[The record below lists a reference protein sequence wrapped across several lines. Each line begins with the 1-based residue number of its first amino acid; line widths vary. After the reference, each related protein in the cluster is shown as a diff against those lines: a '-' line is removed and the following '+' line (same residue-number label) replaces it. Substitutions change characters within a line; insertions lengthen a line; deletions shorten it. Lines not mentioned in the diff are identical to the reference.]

1 MSRERA
7 AVSLPRKS
15 VIIGTAGHID
25 HGKSSLVEALT
36 GTHPDRLA
44 EERRRGITIDLG
56 FAHLDM
62 EHAGHALQLGFVDV
76 PGHERFV
83 RNMLAGVGGI
93 DLVLLVIAADESI
106 KPQTREHFEIC
117 RLLGLRNG
125 LVVLTKS
132 DLVETD
138 LVDLV
143 KLEAEEFVRGS
154 FLEGAPI
161 VPVSVRTGAGLEA
174 LRAELARLAASVAR
188 RSPEAPMR
196 LPIDRVFPV
205 KGFGAVVTGTLVQ
218 GRVRR
223 EDEVELFGAGTG
235 AQGPVEG
242 RRLRVRGLQV
252 HGATVGAAQAG
263 QRTAVNLGGIETQ
276 ELRRGMVLTEA
287 GIFRSSSRLDVELTL
302 LPAAPVLKHRSRV
315 HLHLFSAEMVATVLL
330 LDKNPL
336 PPGERAMA
344 QLLLAEPVVAAP
356 GDRFIIRQFSPLMT
370 MGGGRVM
377 ESRPARHRPLDY
389 AAAVEFLRR
398 FDAANPEE
406 RILLLSERAGA
417 AGIET
422 TELSAALALRP
433 SDLQPVLRRLQQQKK
448 IVLAGSAPRLCLIEA
463 AARQWQAQIRAQLTA
478 FHAEQPL
485 LPGIALEDLR
495 GRLSPDRRTEC
506 PAPVFRLLI
515 ERLQQQGVVEPFE
528 ERIRLA
534 GRQVTL
540 SQEET
545 EARERI
551 EAAFRSAGLQA
562 PSVKEVLPSTGVDAA
577 RAQRILSLLLRERV
591 LVRINDELILHQEA
605 LETLKQLLAVR
616 KQQSPRMNVAA
627 FKEMTGVSRKYA
639 IPLLEHLDRLRL
651 TRRVGDER
659 IIV

>member
-1 MSRERA
+1 MPGERTA
-7 AVSLPRKS
+7 THPPRKP

-36 GTHPDRLA
+36 GTHPDRLD

-56 FAHLDM
+56 FAHLEA
-62 EHAGHALQLGFVDV
+62 EHAGQSLQLGFVDV

-93 DLVLLVIAADESI
+93 DLVLLVIAADESL
-106 KPQTREHFEIC
+106 KPQTREHFDIC
-117 RLLGLRNG
+117 RLLGVCRG

-132 DLVETD
+132 DLVDADLLD
-138 LVDLV
+138 LVR
-143 KLEAEEFVRGS
+143 LEAEEFVRGS

-161 VPVSVRTGAGLEA
+161 LPVSVRTGAGLEA
-174 LRAELARLAASVAR
+174 LKTELARLAAGAAR
-188 RSPEAPMR
+188 RDAAAPMR
-196 LPIDRVFPV
+196 LPIDRVFQV

-218 GRVRR
+218 GRLRR
-223 EDEVELFGAGTG
+223 EDEAELFGAAPG
-235 AQGPVEG
+235 AQGPMES

-252 HGATVGAAQAG
+252 HGAAVETAQAG
-263 QRTAVNLGGIETQ
+263 QRTAVNLGGIETHD
-276 ELRRGMVLTEA
+276 LRRGMVLTEA
-287 GIFRSSSRLDVELTL
+287 NVFRSSARLDVELAL
-302 LPAAPVLKHRSRV
+302 LPGAPVLKHRSRV
-315 HLHLFSAEMVATVLL
+315 HLHWFSAEMVATVLL

-336 PPGERAMA
+336 PPGESAMA

-356 GDRFIIRQFSPLMT
+356 GDRFIIRQFSPLVT
-370 MGGGRVM
+370 MGGGRVL
-377 ESRPARHRPLDY
+377 ESRPPRHRPLDY

-398 FDAANPEE
+398 FDAAGTEE
-406 RILLLSERAGA
+406 KLLLLAERAGL
-417 AGIET
+417 AGIDT
-422 TELSAALALRP
+422 KELSAGLALRP
-433 SDLQPVLRRLQQQKK
+433 GDLQPVLNRLQQQQKL
-448 IVLAGSAPRLCLIEA
+448 VVAGSSPRYCLTEA
-463 AARQWQAQIRAQLTA
+463 AARQWEAQIRAKLTA

-485 LPGIALEDLR
+485 LPGLALDDLR
-495 GRLSPDRRTEC
+495 GRLAPDRRTEC
-506 PAPVFRLLI
+506 PPAVYRLLI
-515 ERLQQQGVVEPFE
+515 ERLQRQGVVEPFE

-540 SQEET
+540 SREET

-551 EAAFRSAGLQA
+551 EAAFRSAGLQT

-591 LVRINDELILHQEA
+591 LVRVNDELILHQQA
-605 LETLKQLLAVR
+605 LETLTQMLAAR
-616 KQQSPRMNVAA
+616 KQQSPRMTVAA